1 MHFSCNRLFSG
12 VLQRFGLTYLVVG
25 VTESQLMPRQ
35 FPDVITPLLDVT
47 SSIMQWI
54 LAFICLGLHTLITF
68 SLPVPGL
75 AEQVKKK
82 VISILS
88 FDWSVLTQINDVFF
102 LLSPILLGCPNGYLG
117 PGGLADNA
125 SHPNCTGKARLKL
138 TRAETSR
145 VGK

>member
-1 MHFSCNRLFSG
+1 MLCYAFSFNQLFSG

-75 AEQVKKK
+75 AEQVKK
-82 VISILS
+82 
-88 FDWSVLTQINDVFF
+88 
-102 LLSPILLGCPNGYLG
+102 
-117 PGGLADNA
+117 
-125 SHPNCTGKARLKL
+125 SHFHPEL
-138 TRAETSR
+138 
-145 VGK
+145 